1 MATVNVA
8 KASSKTHIT
17 REKLVWLYETMYRIR
32 RFEEVMLEQTF
43 KGNSMG
49 VTHPS
54 DGQEAVPT
62 GICAHLTDKDWIGST
77 HRGHG
82 HCIAKGLDTHG
93 MMAEIMGRSTGQCK
107 GKGGSMH
114 IADFS
119 KGMLG
124 ANAIVGA
131 SIPLAVGAALT
142 SKYQKRERESVAVAF
157 FGEGATSQ
165 GVLHESM
172 NLASIWKL
180 PVIFA
185 CENNHYAEA
194 TPAWYAVST
203 SDIAARAD
211 GYGIPGV
218 QVDGMDVFAVYDA
231 AGEAVERARSGGGP
245 SFLELK
251 TYRYHGHFHADD
263 PKKYRPAEEE
273 EEYKRRDPIKA
284 FEKRVLDGRMM
295 TDAELKGIRDA
306 IEKEIAGAV
315 EFALASPMPALEE
328 LYADVYVN
336 YSNSLHGL
344 R

>member
-1 MATVNVA
+1 
-8 KASSKTHIT
+8 
-17 REKLVWLYETMYRIR
+17 
-32 RFEEVMLEQTF
+32 
-43 KGNSMG
+43 
-49 VTHPS
+49 
-54 DGQEAVPT
+54 
-62 GICAHLTDKDWIGST
+62 
-77 HRGHG
+77 
-82 HCIAKGLDTHG
+82 
-93 MMAEIMGRSTGQCK
+93 MMAEIMGRYTGQCK

-142 SKYQKRERESVAVAF
+142 AKYQKKEKESIAVAF

-172 NLASIWKL
+172 NLAAIWKL
-180 PVIFA
+180 PVVFA

-194 TPAWYAVST
+194 TPSWYAVST

-231 AGEAVERARSGGGP
+231 AGEAVRRARSGEGP
-245 SFLELK
+245 TFLELK
-251 TYRYHGHFHADD
+251 TYRYHGHFHADV
-263 PKKYRPAEEE
+263 PEKYRTKEEE
-273 EEYKRRDPIKA
+273 AEWHARDAIKQ
-284 FEKRVLDGRMM
+284 FEKRMLDQRLM
-295 TDAELKGIRDA
+295 TEQELKGVRDA
-306 IEKEIAGAV
+306 IEKEIAEAV
-315 EFALASPMPALEE
+315 EFALSSPMPPLEE
-328 LYADVYVN
+328 LYSDVYVN
-336 YSNSLHGL
+336 YSNPVQGL